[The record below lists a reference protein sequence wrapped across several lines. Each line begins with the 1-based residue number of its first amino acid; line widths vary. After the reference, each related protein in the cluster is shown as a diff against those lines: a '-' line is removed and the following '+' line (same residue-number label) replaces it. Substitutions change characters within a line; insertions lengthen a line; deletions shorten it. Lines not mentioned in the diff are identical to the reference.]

1 MHLEF
6 AQPLKHSLLSFRQS
20 HQSIYLSFCHF
31 FLSYCTIF
39 RYSIPYS
46 SKGHRLIAEKC
57 RNMCLLSKNFL
68 LVSSSLS
75 RRNMKSS
82 QRFSANS
89 RRFPIILLKRIAVK
103 AKEGQSLLLDWRK
116 LCPKSI
122 FNFNSL
128 PAELLHLSRKKYAT
142 FTDCSLSILN
152 WATLPSSSSSQ
163 LVRRARG
170 ESQK

>member
-1 MHLEF
+1 MEF
-6 AQPLKHSLLSFRQS
+6 VQPLLHRLSSFRQS
-20 HQSIYLSFCHF
+20 HQSIYISFCHF
-31 FLSYCTIF
+31 FPFILHHISEF
-39 RYSIPYS
+39 HPVS
-46 SKGHRLIAEKC
+46 SKTQGLMAEEC
-57 RNMCLLSKNFL
+57 RNVCLLSKNFL
-68 LVSSSLS
+68 LVSSPLS

-89 RRFPIILLKRIAVK
+89 RRFPIILLKHIAVK

-116 LCPKSI
+116 LCPNSI

-128 PAELLHLSRKKYAT
+128 LAELLHLSRKKYAT
-142 FTDCSLSILN
+142 FTGCSLSILN
-152 WATLPSSSSSQ
+152 WATLPFSSSSQ

>member
-1 MHLEF
+1 MPYDLTLYSQRAEGMHLEL
-6 AQPLKHSLLSFRQS
+6 AQPLLHRLSSFRQS
-20 HQSIYLSFCHF
+20 HQSIYISFCHF
-31 FLSYCTIF
+31 FPFILHHISEFYPI
-39 RYSIPYS
+39 S
-46 SKGHRLIAEKC
+46 SKTHRLIAEKC

-68 LVSSSLS
+68 LVSSPLS

-116 LCPKSI
+116 LCPISI

-152 WATLPSSSSSQ
+152 
-163 LVRRARG
+163 
-170 ESQK
+170 